1 MRKKIKSLTTA
12 LRRQRSMATYVDAH
26 HRAYAWADKAIAFR
40 LAGKVDRAEAA
51 VAKARHWLLRIL
63 ALEADA
69 ARHKLARERSPG
81 N

>member
-1 MRKKIKSLTTA
+1 MRKKTPSLTTA
-12 LRRQRSMATYVDAH
+12 LRRQGRIATYVDAH
-26 HRAYAWADKAIAFR
+26 RRAYTWADRAIAYR
-40 LAGKVDRAEAA
+40 LAGNLDRAEAA

-69 ARHKLARERSPG
+69 AGDRLARARSPG